1 MNRKN
6 DKRERVDSLID
17 HLWKNGYLTLSRKYG
32 RYLPS
37 PPPIGQF
44 EVDAIAKYKKKIAI
58 GLTISEEDINDP
70 RLISKIEY
78 IITKH
83 PNYQSGRITLFLGVP
98 AQYTLKLEML
108 ISTLGEEIRRNI
120 KIVSVSG
127 NA

>member
-1 MNRKN
+1 MTRKN
-6 DKRERVDSLID
+6 FKRERVDSLID

-58 GLTISEEDINDP
+58 GLTISEEEINDP
-70 RLISKIEY
+70 KLINKIDY
-78 IITKH
+78 IINKH
-83 PNYQSGRITLFLGVP
+83 PNFSNGKITLFLGVP
-98 AQYTLKLEML
+98 SEYILKVEML
-108 ISTLGEEIRRNI
+108 ISTLSEESRKNIR
-120 KIVSVSG
+120 VVPLSE